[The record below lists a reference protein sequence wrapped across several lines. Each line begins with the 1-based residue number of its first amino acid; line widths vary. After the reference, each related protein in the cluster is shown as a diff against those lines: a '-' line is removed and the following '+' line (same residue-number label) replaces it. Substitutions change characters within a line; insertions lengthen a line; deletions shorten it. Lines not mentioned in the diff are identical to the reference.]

1 MTVRASWNGA
11 VLAESDRTVVVEG
24 NHYFPP
30 EDVRTDLLEPS
41 DTHTTCPWKGVA
53 SYHSVVVDGERNA
66 DAAWSYPEPKE
77 AAAQIAGRIAFW
89 HGVEVSESKA
99 PRVEGTPSRR
109 HPGRAERSPAGITVP
124 EQGHGTAARGRGRRP
139 FELETDIASR
149 YRVRITVPEASTAR
163 GASKHA
169 AGARTRPQSNGSETI
184 GSSGPSGERATTT
197 MRWRRPARRSG
208 ANHRTRYPCPS
219 SAGPVVVT
227 SMSA

>member
-89 HGVEVSESKA
+89 HGVEVSES
-99 PRVEGTPSRR
+99 
-109 HPGRAERSPAGITVP
+109 
-124 EQGHGTAARGRGRRP
+124 
-139 FELETDIASR
+139 
-149 YRVRITVPEASTAR
+149 
-163 GASKHA
+163 
-169 AGARTRPQSNGSETI
+169 
-184 GSSGPSGERATTT
+184 
-197 MRWRRPARRSG
+197 
-208 ANHRTRYPCPS
+208 
-219 SAGPVVVT
+219 
-227 SMSA
+227 